1 MSLDH
6 LKLTPY
12 LVKELYENS
21 LTDMDSKPRKIP
33 AVPKP
38 AAKPA
43 AVNKD
48 EAEDTADRIASL
60 GNNRKNILVAV
71 HESSHPFLA
80 DDELNFLI
88 AILGACNI
96 SMEDIA
102 LVNCCNNAATV
113 YEKLNGQFSPA
124 IILFLGTEP
133 QDLGFPVQIPQF
145 RVQNY
150 NAQQYLCA
158 PSLQKLSS
166 DKEAKKQLWTALK
179 QLFSIV

>member
-6 LKLTPY
+6 LKLTPF

-21 LTDMDSKPRKIP
+21 LTDPDSIPGKMPVVAKQTAKPS
-33 AVPKP
+33 
-38 AAKPA
+38 AAKNDELPPPA
-43 AVNKD
+43 NK
-48 EAEDTADRIASL
+48 IASL

-71 HESSHPFLA
+71 HESAHPFLA

-113 YEKLNGQFSPA
+113 YENLNEQFSPA

-133 QDLGFPVQIPQF
+133 QELGFPVQIPQY

-158 PSLQKLSS
+158 ASLQKLSS

-179 QLFSIV
+179 QLFSIA